1 MHRSTHLSIIV
12 PTRNEAGNVER
23 LIDELE
29 RVLQEIPAEI
39 IFVDDSDDDTPQVIE
54 TAVTTSQIAI
64 KLIARPPHERTNG
77 LGGAVVAGFRAA
89 QSPWL
94 CVMDADLQHPTA
106 LVPEMLGVAERG
118 AADLVIAS
126 RLKKG
131 GSTAGM
137 NSFRIATA
145 RTFAFTT
152 KLAFPMR
159 LRHISDPLTGFFLL
173 RNGAVDWD
181 VLRPDGFKI
190 LLEIVVRSPKMRIT
204 EIPFTFGARFDGES
218 KANLHE
224 VVRLLRHYVKL
235 RYSADS
241 YLIRFLLVGLMGLLN
256 QTALLY
262 LLGDYVQL
270 RPFLAFIL
278 ASEATIVVNWFPIER
293 WAFDDRRERHPVRW
307 RFGRYL
313 LLNHWLLCV
322 SAVIFMLLLP
332 TTSILPASLI
342 AICAMTLIRWLI
354 SDLFIWKRLP
364 SQPLTRR
371 PSI

>member
-1 MHRSTHLSIIV
+1 MHRPTKLSIIV
-12 PTRNEAGNVER
+12 PTRNEAGNVGR
-23 LIDELE
+23 LVDELGQ
-29 RVLQEIPAEI
+29 VLGGIPAEI
-39 IFVDDSDDDTPQVIE
+39 IFVDDSDDDTPEAIRKS
-54 TAVTTSQIAI
+54 AITSPIHI

-89 QSPWL
+89 SSPWL
-94 CVMDADLQHPTA
+94 CVMDADLQHPPV
-106 LVPEMLGVAERG
+106 LVPEMLGVAERE

-137 NSFRIATA
+137 NRFRVATA
-145 RTFAFTT
+145 RTFALTT

-159 LRHISDPLTGFFLL
+159 LRHITDPLTGFFLL

-190 LLEIVVRSPKMRIT
+190 LLEIVVRSPKMRIA
-204 EIPFTFGARFDGES
+204 EIPFAFGERFDGES

-256 QTALLY
+256 HTALLY
-262 LLGDYVQL
+262 LLNDYVQL
-270 RPFLAFIL
+270 HPLLAFIL
-278 ASEATIVVNWFPIER
+278 ASEMTMAGNWFSVEW
-293 WAFDDRRERHPVRW
+293 WAFDDRRERESVRW

-313 LLNHWLLCV
+313 LLNHLLLCV
-322 SAVIFMLLLP
+322 SAIIFTLLLP
-332 TTSILPASLI
+332 TTSLLPASLI
-342 AICAMTLIRWLI
+342 AICAVTLIRWLI
-354 SDLFIWKRLP
+354 SDLLIWKRLP

-371 PSI
+371 PSN